1 VVRVT
6 RFVVAPIDRVFRAI
20 CDPHTYPSW
29 LVGAREIRSVDDEWP
44 EPGSAFHHRVGLVGP
59 LTVADSSEV
68 LEIEPPRLLVLEV
81 RARPFGRARAEFHL
95 EQVPP
100 GADGQQRTRITLAE
114 TPIGAL
120 APLSPVLDKTIEP
133 RNRASLNAL
142 VARLNEPDPF

>member
-1 VVRVT
+1 VVSVSRY
-6 RFVVAPIDRVFRAI
+6 VVAPIDRVFRAI
-20 CDPHTYPSW
+20 CDPTTYPTW

-44 EPGSAFHHRVGLVGP
+44 EPGSRFHHRVGLVGP

-68 LEIEPPRLLVLEV
+68 LEIEPPGLLVLEV

-95 EQVPP
+95 EVTT
-100 GADGQQRTRITLAE
+100 GADGEERTRITLAE

-120 APLSPVLDKTIEP
+120 APLAPILDRTIEP

-142 VARLNEPDPF
+142 VARLNEPAPF